1 MFGDNVLN
9 EQGIRINPVA
19 PTAKKEFKR
28 VKRQITAKD
37 TEFQR
42 LEREFY

>member
-1 MFGDNVLN
+1 VVHNEKGD
-9 EQGIRINPVA
+9 RINPVA

-37 TEFQR
+37 NEF
-42 LEREFY
+42 